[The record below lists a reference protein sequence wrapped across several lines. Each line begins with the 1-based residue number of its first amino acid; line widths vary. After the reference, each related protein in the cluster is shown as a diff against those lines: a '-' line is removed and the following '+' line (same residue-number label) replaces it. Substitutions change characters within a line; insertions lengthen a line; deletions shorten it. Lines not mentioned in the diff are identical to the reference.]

1 MRSPRPRERIV
12 RELSTPNYCRPPRYI
27 CCVTAVFSRDGV
39 NVDTR
44 REQNDMTA
52 QKADSDDRKPC
63 IFERQIDS
71 QSVRLFLITACR
83 QPTADSLSFL
93 FEIVTLRHH
102 RPISLWRRH
111 LHAG

>member
-12 RELSTPNYCRPPRYI
+12 RELSTPNYCSPPWYI
-27 CCVTAVFSRDGV
+27 CCVTAVFSRDWV

-63 IFERQIDS
+63 IFERQIDR
-71 QSVRLFLITACR
+71 VRALCYF
-83 QPTADSLSFL
+83 
-93 FEIVTLRHH
+93 
-102 RPISLWRRH
+102 
-111 LHAG
+111 